1 MSGERLS
8 GGRRRRSRRNSLILY
23 LILAVFVVIV
33 TFPFYY
39 MVLTSLR
46 TPHDVYQRTGM
57 LTPRNLTAQN
67 YTYVIRKTDF
77 LIWVRNSI
85 VVAIGSTFLSLVVS
99 VLAAYSLARL
109 HYRGARTIAKSILFM
124 YLVPSSLLFIPLFLL
139 MSKLG
144 LTNSLW
150 GLIVAY
156 LTFNVPFCTWL
167 LLGYFRSIPAE
178 LEEAARIDGCS
189 HLGVLWRIILPLA
202 GPGITTAFIFG
213 FINSWNEFLYAAVL
227 VQRSPLRTFPVGF
240 YSFII
245 GDVLLWGPMMA
256 DGVMVTIPAVVL
268 FMLAQRFVVQGL
280 TAGSV
285 KG

>member
-1 MSGERLS
+1 MNEEG
-8 GGRRRRSRRNSLILY
+8 RRRSRQDSLVLY
-23 LILAVFVVIV
+23 LILAVFIVIV

-57 LTPRNLTAQN
+57 LTPRGLTSQN
-67 YTYVIRKTDF
+67 YSYVIEKTDF
-77 LIWVRNSI
+77 LVWVRNSI
-85 VVAIGSTFLSLVVS
+85 VVAFGTTFLSLVVS

-109 HYRGARTIAKSILFM
+109 RYRGANTIAKSILFM

-139 MSKLG
+139 VSKLG
-144 LTNSLW
+144 LTNNLW

-156 LTFNVPFCTWL
+156 QTFNVPFCTWL

-189 HLGVLWRIILPLA
+189 HLSVLWRITLPLA
-202 GPGITTAFIFG
+202 GPGIITAFVFG
-213 FINSWNEFLYAAVL
+213 FINSWNEFLFAAVL

-256 DGVMVTIPAVVL
+256 DAVMVTIPTVIL
-268 FMLAQRFVVQGL
+268 FMLVQRFVVQGL

>member
-1 MSGERLS
+1 VD
-8 GGRRRRSRRNSLILY
+8 GRRRSWPDRLALY
-23 LILAVFVVIV
+23 LTLAFFTVIV

-46 TPHDVYQRTGM
+46 TARDVYRRTGM
-57 LTPRNLTAQN
+57 LTPRNLTFQN
-67 YTYVIRKTDF
+67 YTYVLHKTDF

-85 VVAIGSTFLSLVVS
+85 VVASCSTALALGIS

-109 HYRGARTIAKSILFM
+109 RYRGAPTIAKSILFM

-139 MSKLG
+139 VSTLG
-144 LTNSLW
+144 LTNTLW
-150 GLIVAY
+150 GLILAY

-178 LEEAARIDGCS
+178 LEEAARIDGCG
-189 HLGVLWRIILPLA
+189 HLGVLWRITLPLA
-202 GPGITTAFIFG
+202 GPGIITAFIFG

-256 DGVMVTIPAVVL
+256 DAVMVTIPTVL
-268 FMLAQRFVVQGL
+268 LFILVQRYVVQGL

>member
-1 MSGERLS
+1 MSGV
-8 GGRRRRSRRNSLILY
+8 GHQRSRWDSLVLY
-23 LILAVFVVIV
+23 LIIAVYVVVV

-46 TPHDVYQRTGM
+46 TPHDVYQRTEM
-57 LTPRNLTAQN
+57 LTPRNLTGRN
-67 YTYVIRKTDF
+67 YGYVLQKTDF
-77 LIWVRNSI
+77 ALWVRNSV
-85 VVAIGSTFLSLVVS
+85 VVAFGSTFLALVIS

-109 HYRGARTIAKSILFM
+109 RYRGARTIAKSVLFM

-139 MSKLG
+139 MSALG

-167 LLGYFRSIPAE
+167 LLGYFRSLPAE

-189 HLGVLWRIILPLA
+189 HLGVLWRIVLPVA
-202 GPGITTAFIFG
+202 GPGVITAFIFG

-256 DGVMVTIPAVVL
+256 DAVMVTVPTVIL
-268 FMLAQRFVVQGL
+268 FMVVQRYVVQGL

>member
-1 MSGERLS
+1 M
-8 GGRRRRSRRNSLILY
+8 LY
-23 LILAVFVVIV
+23 LIIAVYVVVV

-46 TPHDVYQRTGM
+46 TAHDVYQRTEM
-57 LTPRNLTAQN
+57 LTPRNLTGRN
-67 YTYVIRKTDF
+67 YGYVIEKTDF
-77 LIWVRNSI
+77 LVWVRNSV
-85 VVAIGSTFLSLVVS
+85 VVAFGSTFLSLVIS

-109 HYRGARTIAKSILFM
+109 RYRGARTIAKSVLFM

-139 MSKLG
+139 MSTVG

-150 GLIVAY
+150 GLIAAY

-167 LLGYFRSIPAE
+167 LLGYFRSLPAE

-189 HLGVLWRIILPLA
+189 HLGVLWRIVLPVA
-202 GPGITTAFIFG
+202 GPGVITAFIFG

-256 DGVMVTIPAVVL
+256 DAVMVTAPTVIL
-268 FMLAQRFVVQGL
+268 FMVVQRYVVQGL

>member
-1 MSGERLS
+1 MSG
-8 GGRRRRSRRNSLILY
+8 GGRRRSWRASLVLYGILG
-23 LILAVFVVIV
+23 VFVVMT

-39 MVLTSLR
+39 MALTSFR
-46 TPHDVYQRTGM
+46 TPHDVYQRTEM
-57 LTPRNLTAQN
+57 LTPHNLTFQN
-67 YTYVIRKTDF
+67 YTYVIQKTDF
-77 LIWVRNSI
+77 LVWMRNSV
-85 VVAIGSTFLSLVVS
+85 VVATGSTLASLVVS
-99 VLAAYSLARL
+99 VLAAYSLALLRYL
-109 HYRGARTIAKSILFM
+109 GANTMAKSVLFM

-139 MSKLG
+139 MSNLG
-144 LTNSLW
+144 LTNNLW

-167 LLGYFRSIPAE
+167 LLGYFRSIPDG
-178 LEEAARIDGCS
+178 LEEAARIDGCGPVS
-189 HLGVLWRIILPLA
+189 VLWRIILPVA
-202 GPGITTAFIFG
+202 GPGIITAFIFG
-213 FINSWNEFLYAAVL
+213 FTNSWNEFLYAAVL

-256 DGVMVTIPAVVL
+256 DAVMATMPTVVL
-268 FMLAQRFVVQGL
+268 FMLVQRYVVQGL